1 MWYRQAFK
9 VSVENELEQLQE
21 TIDAD
26 PSQQSCELY
35 DLNKKELVQIEKEDG
50 QRREKLSILLIIG
63 KKK

>member
-50 QRREKLSILLIIG
+50 QRREKL
-63 KKK
+63 